1 MLPESHSRNR
11 TTGESQSLAGP
22 GLVLSG
28 RKHYAFARAGLTFAR
43 GRLAER
49 ATWRGHAWSPWP
61 NLRRCEAFNLEPPC
75 SPWLGDLPT
84 NAVADDAEES
94 SVSSDEEDDE

>member
-1 MLPESHSRNR
+1 MSAPR
-11 TTGESQSLAGP
+11 GGAI
-22 GLVLSG
+22 VVDVG
-28 RKHYAFARAGLTFAR
+28 RIFL
-43 GRLAER
+43 
-49 ATWRGHAWSPWP
+49 
-61 NLRRCEAFNLEPPC
+61 RCEAFNLEPPC